1 MTISSITTAGRQAA
15 MIPGVTERVPV
26 ADRLIARWEVS
37 QLNVVPYAISVMA
50 FLPMLIVSI
59 GIAKAIGARPVVA
72 GRGMLVIWVALFVTE
87 MARGIWTLR
96 HRYASPRW
104 LRAVHAAVGDDL
116 AVHALAEL
124 MRQHRYEPDYV
135 LMRSDMTSAVQHERA
150 RRKDAVRRAKGI
162 RMMEEPDPASG
173 LEAEASDPRIAEEQR
188 ARARERRAAATIL
201 AAAAPVTGNMS
212 RSSR

>member
-1 MTISSITTAGRQAA
+1 

>member
-1 MTISSITTAGRQAA
+1 

-37 QLNVVPYAISVMA
+37 QLSIVPYAISVMA
-50 FLPMLIVSI
+50 FLPMLIVTI
-59 GIAKAIGARPVVA
+59 GIAKAIGARPVVV
-72 GRGMLVIWVALFVTE
+72 GQGMLVLWVALFVTE
-87 MARGIWTLR
+87 MGRGIWTLR

-135 LMRSDMTSAVQHERA
+135 LLRSDMTSAVQQERA
-150 RRKDAVRRAKGI
+150 RRKDVARRAEGI
-162 RMMEEPDPASG
+162 RVMEPDPASG
-173 LEAEASDPRIAEEQR
+173 LEVKGSDPRIAEEQR
-188 ARARERRAAATIL
+188 AQDHERRAAETIL
-201 AAAAPVTGNMS
+201 AAAAPVTGDMS
-212 RSSR
+212 RISRCTRCAPPRRRFG

>member
-1 MTISSITTAGRQAA
+1 
-15 MIPGVTERVPV
+15 MIPRVTERVPV

-37 QLNVVPYAISVMA
+37 QLNVVPYAISVMI
-50 FLPMLIVSI
+50 FLPMLIVTI

-72 GRGMLVIWVALFVTE
+72 GRGMLVLWVALLVTE
-87 MARGIWTLR
+87 MGRGIWTLR

-135 LMRSDMTSAVQHERA
+135 LLRSDMTSAVQQERA

-173 LEAEASDPRIAEEQR
+173 LEAEGSDPRIAEEQR
-188 ARARERRAAATIL
+188 ARVRERRAAATIL

-212 RSSR
+212 CGSR

>member
-1 MTISSITTAGRQAA
+1 
-15 MIPGVTERVPV
+15 MIPGLTERVPV
-26 ADRLIARWEVS
+26 ADRLIARWEMS
-37 QLNVVPYAISVMA
+37 QLNVVPYAISVMV
-50 FLPMLIVSI
+50 FLPMLIVTI

-72 GRGMLVIWVALFVTE
+72 GRGMLVLWVALLVTE
-87 MARGIWTLR
+87 MGRGIWTLR
-96 HRYASPRW
+96 HRYASRRW
-104 LRAVHAAVGDDL
+104 LRTVHAAVGDDL

-135 LMRSDMTSAVQHERA
+135 LLRSDMTSAVQQERA

-173 LEAEASDPRIAEEQR
+173 LEAEGSDPRIAEEQR

-212 RSSR
+212 CGSR

>member
-1 MTISSITTAGRQAA
+1 

-50 FLPMLIVSI
+50 FLPMLIMTI
-59 GIAKAIGARPVVA
+59 GIAKAIGARPAVV
-72 GRGMLVIWVALFVTE
+72 GRSMLVLWVALFVTE

-116 AVHALAEL
+116 AIHALAEL

-135 LMRSDMTSAVQHERA
+135 LLRSDMTSAVQQERA
-150 RRKDAVRRAKGI
+150 KRKDAVRRSKGI

-173 LEAEASDPRIAEEQR
+173 LEAEGSDPRIAEEQR
-188 ARARERRAAATIL
+188 AQVRERRAAEKIL
-201 AAAAPVTGNMS
+201 AAAAPVTGDMS
-212 RSSR
+212 RISR

>member
-1 MTISSITTAGRQAA
+1 

-50 FLPMLIVSI
+50 FLPMLIVTI
-59 GIAKAIGARPVVA
+59 GIAKAIGARPAVV
-72 GRGMLVIWVALFVTE
+72 GRGMLVLWVALFVTE

-104 LRAVHAAVGDDL
+104 LRAVHAVVGDDL

-135 LMRSDMTSAVQHERA
+135 LLRSDMTSAVQQERA

-173 LEAEASDPRIAEEQR
+173 LEVEGGDPRIGEERR
-188 ARARERRAAATIL
+188 AQARERHAAEKIL
-201 AAAAPVTGNMS
+201 AAAAPVTGDMS
-212 RSSR
+212 RISR

>member
-1 MTISSITTAGRQAA
+1 

-50 FLPMLIVSI
+50 FLPMLIMTI
-59 GIAKAIGARPVVA
+59 GIAKAIGARPAVV
-72 GRGMLVIWVALFVTE
+72 GRSMLVLWVALFVTE

-104 LRAVHAAVGDDL
+104 LRAVHAAVGDEL
-116 AVHALAEL
+116 AIHALAEL

-135 LMRSDMTSAVQHERA
+135 LLRSDMTSAVQQERA
-150 RRKDAVRRAKGI
+150 KRKDAVRRSKGI

-173 LEAEASDPRIAEEQR
+173 LEAEGSDPRIAEEQR
-188 ARARERRAAATIL
+188 AQVRERRAAEKIL
-201 AAAAPVTGNMS
+201 AAAAPVTGDMS
-212 RSSR
+212 RISR

>member
-1 MTISSITTAGRQAA
+1 

-50 FLPMLIVSI
+50 FLPMLIMAI
-59 GIAKAIGARPVVA
+59 GIAKAIGARPAVV
-72 GRGMLVIWVALFVTE
+72 GRSMLVLWVALFVTE

-116 AVHALAEL
+116 AIHALAEL

-135 LMRSDMTSAVQHERA
+135 LLRSDMTSAVQQERA
-150 RRKDAVRRAKGI
+150 KRKDAVRRSKGI

-173 LEAEASDPRIAEEQR
+173 LEAEGSDPRIAEEQR
-188 ARARERRAAATIL
+188 AQVRERRAAEKIL
-201 AAAAPVTGNMS
+201 AAAAPVTGDMS
-212 RSSR
+212 RISR

>member
-1 MTISSITTAGRQAA
+1 

-26 ADRLIARWEVS
+26 SDRLIARWEVS
-37 QLNVVPYAISVMA
+37 QLNIVPYAISVMA
-50 FLPMLIVSI
+50 FLPMLIVTI
-59 GIAKAIGARPVVA
+59 GIAKAIGTRPVVV

-104 LRAVHAAVGDDL
+104 LRAVHAAVGDNL

-124 MRQHRYEPDYV
+124 MRQHRYEQGYV
-135 LMRSDMTSAVQHERA
+135 LLRSDMTSAVQQERA
-150 RRKDAVRRAKGI
+150 RRNDAARRAEGI
-162 RMMEEPDPASG
+162 RVMEEPDPASG

-188 ARARERRAAATIL
+188 ARARERRAAETIL
-201 AAAAPVTGNMS
+201 AAAAPVRGNMS
-212 RSSR
+212 CGSR

>member
-1 MTISSITTAGRQAA
+1 
-15 MIPGVTERVPV
+15 MIPGVIERVPI

-37 QLNVVPYAISVMA
+37 QLNIVPYAISVMV
-50 FLPMLIVSI
+50 FLPMLIVTI

-104 LRAVHAAVGDDL
+104 LRAVHAAIGDDL

-135 LMRSDMTSAVQHERA
+135 LLRSDMTSAVQQECA
-150 RRKDAVRRAKGI
+150 RRKDVAQRAKGI
-162 RMMEEPDPASG
+162 RVMEEPDPASG
-173 LEAEASDPRIAEEQR
+173 LEAEAGDPRIAEEQR
-188 ARARERRAAATIL
+188 VQARERHAAAKML
-201 AAAAPVTGNMS
+201 AAAAPTTGNMS
-212 RSSR
+212 RSSL

>member
-1 MTISSITTAGRQAA
+1 

-50 FLPMLIVSI
+50 FLPMLIVTI

-72 GRGMLVIWVALFVTE
+72 GRGMLVLWVALLVTE
-87 MARGIWTLR
+87 MGRGLWTLR

-135 LMRSDMTSAVQHERA
+135 LLRSDMTSAVQQERA
-150 RRKDAVRRAKGI
+150 KRKDAVRRSKGI

-173 LEAEASDPRIAEEQR
+173 LEAEGSDPRIAEEQR

-212 RSSR
+212 CGSR

>member
-1 MTISSITTAGRQAA
+1 

-37 QLNVVPYAISVMA
+37 QLNVVPYAISVMV
-50 FLPMLIVSI
+50 FLPMLIVTI

-72 GRGMLVIWVALFVTE
+72 GRGMLVLWVALLVTE
-87 MARGIWTLR
+87 MGRGLWTLR

-135 LMRSDMTSAVQHERA
+135 LLRSDMTSAVQQERA
-150 RRKDAVRRAKGI
+150 RRKDVT
-162 RMMEEPDPASG
+162 
-173 LEAEASDPRIAEEQR
+173 QR
-188 ARARERRAAATIL
+188 A
-201 AAAAPVTGNMS
+201 
-212 RSSR
+212 

>member
-1 MTISSITTAGRQAA
+1 MTISSITTAGRRAA

-50 FLPMLIVSI
+50 FLPMLIMTI
-59 GIAKAIGARPVVA
+59 GIAKAIGARPAVV
-72 GRGMLVIWVALFVTE
+72 GRSMLVLWVALFVTE

-116 AVHALAEL
+116 AIHALAEL

-135 LMRSDMTSAVQHERA
+135 LLRSDMTSAVQQERA
-150 RRKDAVRRAKGI
+150 KRKDAVRRSKGI

-173 LEAEASDPRIAEEQR
+173 LEAEGSDPRIAEEQR
-188 ARARERRAAATIL
+188 AQVRERRAAEKIL
-201 AAAAPVTGNMS
+201 AAAAPVTGDMS
-212 RSSR
+212 RISR

>member
-1 MTISSITTAGRQAA
+1 M
-15 MIPGVTERVPV
+15 TERVPV

-37 QLNVVPYAISVMA
+37 QLNVVPYAISVMI
-50 FLPMLIVSI
+50 FLPMLIVTI

-72 GRGMLVIWVALFVTE
+72 GRGMLVLWVALLVTE
-87 MARGIWTLR
+87 MGRGIWTLR

-135 LMRSDMTSAVQHERA
+135 LLRSDMTSAVQQERA

-173 LEAEASDPRIAEEQR
+173 LEAEGSDPRIAEEQR
-188 ARARERRAAATIL
+188 ARVRERRAAATIL

-212 RSSR
+212 CGSR